1 MQGIIRIVVLVS
13 VCIMA
18 AAANA
23 DPLDEAEYFLEPE
36 VQPVCRHTA
45 IACGL
50 AASERYP
57 VRIARGRLTLARHA
71 QAQAMVNGKWF
82 FMRRLGRYC
91 VFTPK
96 SDRFRVDEY
105 TTLKEYMDEIR
116 EYAERK
122 RAKVDAH

>member
-1 MQGIIRIVVLVS
+1 MIRIFVFVAAL
-13 VCIMA
+13 IMSTV
-18 AAANA
+18 ANA

-57 VRIARGRLTLARHA
+57 VRIARGRLTLAKHA
-71 QAQAMVNGKWF
+71 QAQAMVNGKWYF
-82 FMRRLGRYC
+82 LRRMGRYC

-105 TTLKEYMDEIR
+105 TTLKEYMEEIR
-116 EYAERK
+116 QFAERK
-122 RAKVDAH
+122 RSQLEAH